1 MSLQNTD
8 KLDARKWILP
18 DRTTAGISSS
28 DIPSVIKDILNVRG
42 INSINESQTYL
53 NPKLNTLSD
62 PFEIPNMDAAVDR
75 VLQAIDNKESIV
87 IYGDYDVDGVT
98 SLTLLNKILSAYG
111 NESMPFLPH
120 RIEEG
125 YGLSVNALTRCL
137 DEFSPSLIIAV
148 DCGTTSN

>member
-1 MSLQNTD
+1 MNTD

-75 VLQAIDNKESIV
+75 VLQAIDKKSPLSFTEITMLMES
-87 IYGDYDVDGVT
+87 
-98 SLTLLNKILSAYG
+98 LL
-111 NESMPFLPH
+111 
-120 RIEEG
+120 
-125 YGLSVNALTRCL
+125 
-137 DEFSPSLIIAV
+137 
-148 DCGTTSN
+148 